1 MDYNSPD
8 FKNVIE
14 EQLAALPQTIKTLIL
29 GDEWKQWVGNIVKK
43 NTLNLDQASSLEAEI
58 FTFLIG
64 LVGIFDLRK
73 SIEKEL
79 AIPVSK
85 VNDIMI
91 DINDM
96 IVEPLKQ
103 KLIEGTEKEDEY
115 VSSAALPIMKHIE
128 LTKKQDEILDRQKVL
143 DDIEA
148 VGHAEGVGVYVPQTA
163 QPGAMVEKKLVH
175 INQVQPIVKDAQIT
189 QVPQN
194 PMIAANTVVPI
205 AKTVQYVQPTVT
217 PVVAANVA
225 AVKPTNI
232 FEAKTQ
238 GVVAPQSVRTSA
250 VVAPV
255 SNDKSTG
262 PDPYREP
269 VI

>member
-1 MDYNSPD
+1 MNPD
-8 FKNVIE
+8 NQKAIAQQIE
-14 EQLAALPQTIKTLIL
+14 SLPDEIKKLVL

-64 LVGIFDLRK
+64 LVGVFDLRK
-73 SIEKEL
+73 NIEKEL

-91 DINDM
+91 DINNM
-96 IVEPLKQ
+96 IIDPLKQ

-115 VSSAALPIMKHIE
+115 VTPTTTPLVKHIE
-128 LTKKQDEILDRQKVL
+128 LAKKQEEILDRQKVL
-143 DDIEA
+143 NDIEEA
-148 VGHAEGVGVYVPQTA
+148 GHAEGVGVYVPQPT
-163 QPGAMVEKKLVH
+163 QPGAMVEKKLIH
-175 INQVQPIVKDAQIT
+175 ISQVQPIAKDAQIT

-194 PMIAANTVVPI
+194 PLIAANVVVPI
-205 AKTVQYVQPTVT
+205 AKTVQYVQPTAT
-217 PVVAANVA
+217 PVLVPNASV
-225 AVKPTNI
+225 VKPANI

-250 VVAPV
+250 VVAPIPPRPA
-255 SNDKSTG
+255 SSAGT
-262 PDPYREP
+262 DPYREP